1 MQLGHSPESVLTN
14 LRFADDILLVGRSL
28 HQIKQMIADVAAEGA
43 KVGLELHPSKTK
55 ILHNNMGY
63 GSRVQ
68 EARIAGMV
76 IEVLDPTSSTM
87 YLGRALT
94 LTDMHNVE
102 LNHRLKKAWAKF
114 GVYKQEL
121 TDRRVPL
128 GLRMKLFHSVVT
140 PTILYGSGS
149 WVMTGT
155 RENAL
160 RSTQMKMLRAVLGRG
175 RIKKQPDE
183 EVETWVE
190 WIQRVTHEARL
201 AMKEHKVPDWIEE
214 QRKRLQAWRQKLDSM
229 SKDRWATKVL
239 NWSPEGYRSR
249 GRPLARWS
257 DQAATATLS
266 PQGT

>member
-1 MQLGHSPESVLTN
+1 
-14 LRFADDILLVGRSL
+14 
-28 HQIKQMIADVAAEGA
+28 MIY
-43 KVGLELHPSKTK
+43 K
-55 ILHNNMGY
+55 IY
-63 GSRVQ
+63 
-68 EARIAGMV
+68 
-76 IEVLDPTSSTM
+76 
-87 YLGRALT
+87 
-94 LTDMHNVE
+94 
-102 LNHRLKKAWAKF
+102 
-114 GVYKQEL
+114 YKIQYKIYS
-121 TDRRVPL
+121 
-128 GLRMKLFHSVVT
+128 KLFCPFFKHFSPLPIPGVSQ
-140 PTILYGSGS
+140 GSLPGANKTEKQ
-149 WVMTGT
+149 VFNVFHDLL
-155 RENAL
+155 NAL
-160 RSTQMKMLRAVLGRG
+160 SSTQMKMLRAVLGRG